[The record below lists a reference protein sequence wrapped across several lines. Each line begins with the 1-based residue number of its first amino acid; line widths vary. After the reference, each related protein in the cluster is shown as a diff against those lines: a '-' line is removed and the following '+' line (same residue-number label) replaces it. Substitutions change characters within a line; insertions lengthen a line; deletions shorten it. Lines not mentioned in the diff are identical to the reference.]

1 MKVSFET
8 EGSCAKRIDLEVAG
22 GKIVTCEFIGGT
34 PGNPEVIAALA
45 EGMEVTE
52 AIKCLRNFACNG
64 DTSCPGR
71 LALALEEAMGK

>member
-1 MKVSFET
+1 MKISFVA
-8 EGSCAKRIDLEVAG
+8 EGSCAKRIDLEVTG
-22 GKIVTCEFIGGT
+22 GKIVTCEFMGGT

-71 LALALEEAMGK
+71 LALALEEAMSK